1 MNKNFKEIDIMSIIV
16 GIHRQRYTGNI
27 EKVKLDTGE
36 ILDMPEAIQ
45 AVKDAKIE
53 GVTWAVSRNGE
64 PHLRSKRDDDTDNN
78 LDNLPEF

>member
-1 MNKNFKEIDIMSIIV
+1 MSIIV

-36 ILDMPEAIQ
+36 VLDLNDAIQ

-53 GVTWAVSRNGE
+53 GVTYAESRSGSLY
-64 PHLRSKRDDDTDNN
+64 LRSKRGTDEDNN
-78 LDNLPEF
+78 LNNLPEF